1 MSERKY
7 FSVVTDIGTAA
18 MTKAIH
24 DGVKVDAVYY
34 AVGDGGGLPCTPTT
48 DMTALK
54 NEVWRGD
61 IINYEVSPQSPNV
74 IRVDTLVPSD
84 AGGFTMREMGI
95 FDTQNRLIAVANMA
109 DVIKVC
115 STDGMQTEIAL
126 SMSIALTNKEALN
139 FKIDTNLVYVSKKD
153 LQNQIRQ
160 KNIIIPTVGWLENV
174 EGGEGGVYID
184 VAQENITEKMI
195 PIVSIFPSDMNVA
208 RACGMNTTVETI
220 NGAVRFFANKVP
232 EKEIKASIVLLRT
245 YDGIAGDITG
255 GDSDIVAGMNI
266 EEFYKNYVA
275 TNEEVEKVLNEVFKK

>member
-7 FSVVTDIGTAA
+7 FSVVTDVGEAA
-18 MTKAIH
+18 MIKAIH
-24 DGVKVDAVYY
+24 DGVKVDVVYY

-61 IINYEVSPQSPNV
+61 IINYEISPQSPNV

-95 FDTQNRLIAVANMA
+95 FDTQNRLIAIANMA
-109 DVIKVC
+109 DVVKVR

-126 SMSIALTNKEALN
+126 SMSIALTNKKALN

-160 KNIIIPTVGWLENV
+160 KNIVIPAVGWLENV
-174 EGGEGGVYID
+174 EGGEGGVTID
-184 VAQENITEKMI
+184 ILQKDITEKMI
-195 PIVSIFPSDMNVA
+195 PIVSIFPSDMNIA
-208 RACGMNTTVETI
+208 TKCGMSTTVETI
-220 NGAVRFFANKVP
+220 NGAVRFFADKVP
-232 EKEIKASIVLLRT
+232 EKEIKASIVLLRA
-245 YDGIAGDITG
+245 YNNIIGEITS
-255 GDSDIVAGMNI
+255 DSNSMNI
-266 EEFYKNYVA
+266 EEFYNNYVA
-275 TNEEVEKVLNEVFKK
+275 TNEEVEKVLYEVFEK